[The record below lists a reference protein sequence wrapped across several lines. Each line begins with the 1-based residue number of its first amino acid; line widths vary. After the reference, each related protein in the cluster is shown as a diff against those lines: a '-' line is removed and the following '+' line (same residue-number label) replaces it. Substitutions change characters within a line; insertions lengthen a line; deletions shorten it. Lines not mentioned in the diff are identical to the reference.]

1 MNTRVQ
7 RGDSATGRSLKPYV
21 AIVALAVV
29 AGVVLFS
36 LVERWGSG
44 PAWEDPDVGGVIDG
58 GGRVVIGRPSAG
70 PTTKTR
76 TDSAPP
82 TSSYKPEEFTFYKSL
97 GSPAI
102 PAPKLDTRPTTSPPP
117 PSGAAPKIERP
128 ERSQRAPVIRKSY
141 TVQVGSFQDRKAAE
155 QLAARLR
162 RRHQMVSVSRV
173 VLPNAGVRYRV
184 RVGVFKTREDARDL
198 ADLLK
203 TTEKVSPF
211 VALVA
216 TDPPR

>member
-7 RGDSATGRSLKPYV
+7 RGDSSAGRSLKPYV
-21 AIVALAVV
+21 AIVAFAVV

-36 LVERWGSG
+36 LIERWSPA
-44 PAWEDPDVGGVIDG
+44 PAWEDPDVGGAIEG
-58 GGRVVIGRPSAG
+58 GGRVVIGRPSSG
-70 PTTKTR
+70 PTAKTNADNA
-76 TDSAPP
+76 TT

-102 PAPKLDTRPTTSPPP
+102 PEPKLDPRPTAARPPP
-117 PSGAAPKIERP
+117 TRAAPKIERR
-128 ERSQRAPVIRKSY
+128 ERHQREPVIRKSY
-141 TVQVGSFQDRKAAE
+141 TVQVGSFQDRKAAD

-162 RRHQMVSVSRV
+162 RRHQTVSVNRV

-184 RVGVFKTREDARDL
+184 RVGAFKTRQDARDL

-203 TTEKVSPF
+203 TAEKLSPF

-216 TDPPR
+216 PDPSR